1 MKRKKKAFTLL
12 ELILTLGITL
22 VVIATIYTFF
32 LSNTKTMKST
42 EINTDLQ
49 AEAQKIQSEFLKY
62 GTEANGV
69 YSINGIEVKDDNMIY
84 TGVLDGNGK
93 LDVEEITFNVEE
105 NKYIYTFNSS
115 TGELKVQKNTGEII
129 GLSNNIQ
136 EIKVRPLDFRSN
148 PGGRFYKTNGIE
160 ISLVLNIKKSYTDVT
175 IPSSVIVKFRNK

>member
-1 MKRKKKAFTLL
+1 MKKKKKAFTLL

-62 GTEANGV
+62 GTEAKGV

-105 NKYIYTFNSS
+105 NKYKYIFNRS
-115 TGELKVQKNTGEII
+115 TGELKVEKGTGEII
-129 GLSNNIQ
+129 KLSNNIQ
-136 EIKVRPLDFRSN
+136 EVKVRPLDFRSN
-148 PGGRFYKTNGIE
+148 PDGRFYKSNGIE

>member
-1 MKRKKKAFTLL
+1 MKKKKKAFTLL

-62 GTEANGV
+62 GTEAKGV

-84 TGVLDGNGK
+84 TDELDENGK

-105 NKYIYTFNSS
+105 NKYKYTFNSS
-115 TGELKVQKNTGEII
+115 TGELKVQKNAGETIE
-129 GLSNNIQ
+129 LSNNIQ

>member
-1 MKRKKKAFTLL
+1 MKKKKKAFTLL

-62 GTEANGV
+62 GTEAKGV
-69 YSINGIEVKDDNMIY
+69 YSINGIEVKDDNFIY

-105 NKYIYTFNSS
+105 NKHKYTFNSS
-115 TGELKVQKNTGEII
+115 TGELKVQKNAGEII
-129 GLSNNIQ
+129 ELSNNIQ
-136 EIKVRPLDFRSN
+136 EIKVRPLDFRNNSD
-148 PGGRFYKTNGIE
+148 GRFYKTNGIE
-160 ISLVLNIKKSYTDVT
+160 ISLVLNIKK
-175 IPSSVIVKFRNK
+175 IVLQR

>member
-1 MKRKKKAFTLL
+1 MKKKKKAFTLL

-62 GTEANGV
+62 GTEAKGV

-84 TGVLDGNGK
+84 TGVTGVLDVNGK
-93 LDVEEITFNVEE
+93 LDVKEITFNVEE
-105 NKYIYTFNSS
+105 NKYKYSFDS
-115 TGELKVQKNTGEII
+115 TSGKLTMHW
-129 GLSNNIQ
+129 
-136 EIKVRPLDFRSN
+136 
-148 PGGRFYKTNGIE
+148 
-160 ISLVLNIKKSYTDVT
+160 
-175 IPSSVIVKFRNK
+175 

>member
-1 MKRKKKAFTLL
+1 MKKKKKAFTLL

-22 VVIATIYTFF
+22 VVLATIYTFF

-49 AEAQKIQSEFLKY
+49 TEAQKIQSEFLKY

-93 LDVEEITFNVEE
+93 LDVKEITFNVEE
-105 NKYIYTFNSS
+105 NKYKYIFNSS
-115 TGELKVQKNTGEII
+115 TGELKVEKGTGKII
-129 GLSNNIQ
+129 KLSNNIQ
-136 EIKVRPLDFRSN
+136 EVKVRPLDFRSN
-148 PGGRFYKTNGIE
+148 PHGRFYETNGIE